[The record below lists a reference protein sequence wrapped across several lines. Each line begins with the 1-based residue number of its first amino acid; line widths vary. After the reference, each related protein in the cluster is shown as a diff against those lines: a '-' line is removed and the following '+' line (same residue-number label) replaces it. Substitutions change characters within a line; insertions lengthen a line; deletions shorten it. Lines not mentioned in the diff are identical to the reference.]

1 MRIGIFETDHFEVTC
16 TTIRLFDNDQHK
28 ITVFTYEKSYRQ
40 LQFLLQH
47 DMHKY
52 EWVVKPEQQS
62 KRRFI
67 YTLYKETKKRK
78 IDLLILNTITDN
90 HLLYA
95 WMIRWLKHVRVVVT
109 LHDINNFFQYQ
120 PAFNFRRFIRIIG
133 RRQLIRAVHEFNVI
147 ALTMVDYL
155 KKKLPPNKQVH
166 SLPGGL
172 FDASTIFNPTAPRDQ
187 VRIVVPG
194 TVDERRRHYDQ
205 VFELVEL
212 CERKAIPVMM
222 VLLGGYDAEH
232 GKRVLEKC
240 KGYKNIRYY
249 DSAIVDQP
257 EFDKVM
263 NEAHMVFTPSVVDTI
278 ILDGVT
284 ETYGISISSGNLYDV
299 VRHAKPWIIPQ
310 ALTIPANMENSCM
323 RYATV
328 NDIGQ
333 MLQRLLQEPSFYL
346 ELSKHALN
354 HAANYTKEQ
363 VRLRNPSLFGN
374 DAGLHPLH

>member
-16 TTIRLFDNDQHK
+16 ATIRLFDHDQNN

-52 EWVVKPEQQS
+52 EWIVKPEQQS

-67 YTLYKETKKRK
+67 NTIYNETKQRK
-78 IDLLILNTITDN
+78 IDLLFLNTITDN

-95 WMIRWLKHVRVVVT
+95 WMIRRLKKVRVVVT
-109 LHDINNFFQYQ
+109 LHDINNFFQFQ
-120 PAFNFRRFIRIIG
+120 PTFSLRRLIRIIG
-133 RRQLIRAVHEFNVI
+133 RRQLIRAVDEFNVI
-147 ALTMVDYL
+147 ALTMVDHL
-155 KKKLPPNKQVH
+155 KKKLPPGKQVH

-172 FDASTIFNPTAPRDQ
+172 FDASAISNTPAPRHQ

-194 TVDERRRHYDQ
+194 TVDERRRNYDQ
-205 VFELVEL
+205 VFELLAL
-212 CERKAIPVMM
+212 CEKKAIPVMM
-222 VLLGGYDAEH
+222 ILLGGYDAEH
-232 GKRVLEKC
+232 GKRILEKC
-240 KGYKNIRYY
+240 KAYKNIRYY
-249 DSAIVDQP
+249 DAAIVDQP
-257 EFDKVM
+257 EFDKEM
-263 NEAHMVFTPSVVDTI
+263 NEAHLVFTPSVINTI

-310 ALTIPANMENSCM
+310 ALTIPANMENGCI

-328 NDIGQ
+328 EDLLPH
-333 MLQRLLQEPSFYL
+333 LQRLLREPSYYL
-346 ELSKHALN
+346 ELSNHALN
-354 HAANYTKEQ
+354 HAARYTKEQ
-363 VRLRNPSLFGN
+363 VRLRNPSLF
-374 DAGLHPLH
+374 DHAGLHPLH